1 MKLFFC
7 DIKCE
12 KEKMFV
18 LTVIFLSVTGV
29 YTDTHTLR
37 YCYTGVSEPGS
48 GLPEFTGIAYVDDQQ
63 IMLFSSDTGRTIP
76 VAQWMKENEG
86 PEVWEHETR
95 IGKEHEALFKS
106 ELQLWKKIF
115 NYTEGFHFLKISVSC
130 ELRDDGSTKGCWQM
144 RYDEKEYIYL
154 DILNTLFIPTM
165 ADAHLVTERWNS
177 PDVKMGEITKI
188 YLETECIPKLKRFAE
203 HGREVLERR
212 VRPQVKVSGQ
222 EKGDA
227 MKLHCQVYG
236 FYPRPVDVK
245 WMNGKDEVHSYETTR
260 VLPNPDGTYQIRVS
274 TEVTPK
280 DGDSYSCYVDHSSLE
295 EPLLVQWEPKQSMV
309 LVVIVGVGLIIIV
322 VLASAGIFIY
332 KNFRRE
338 GESRSGQQ
346 YVMCSAAPL
355 QDEEERRLRNSVTQ
369 EA

>member
-1 MKLFFC
+1 MSSHV
-7 DIKCE
+7 DGRPRNVMPIGPDRNGPSPRGW
-12 KEKMFV
+12 V
-18 LTVIFLSVTGV
+18 NSTVHVICLSLSF
-29 YTDTHTLR
+29 TDTHTLR

-212 VRPQVKVSGQ
+212 GDVTAHYKRRQRP
-222 EKGDA
+222 
-227 MKLHCQVYG
+227 
-236 FYPRPVDVK
+236 
-245 WMNGKDEVHSYETTR
+245 
-260 VLPNPDGTYQIRVS
+260 
-274 TEVTPK
+274 
-280 DGDSYSCYVDHSSLE
+280 
-295 EPLLVQWEPKQSMV
+295 
-309 LVVIVGVGLIIIV
+309 
-322 VLASAGIFIY
+322 
-332 KNFRRE
+332 
-338 GESRSGQQ
+338 RSGGKN
-346 YVMCSAAPL
+346 VKAPFIL
-355 QDEEERRLRNSVTQ
+355 P
-369 EA
+369 